1 MLSQRKCGKGVYIL
15 TACGPKQLAGET
27 SEGGHLTNHF
37 LKKTVNTRVT
47 FGQLERDIVK
57 DVVVATQGA
66 QTPSM
71 VLGGLAQPKDNVCA
85 IMKTVKRALIVAPPS
100 DLPGAT
106 VDVGKLMQILPIMTG
121 KDCHVMVLHMEGEEV
136 IPNGH
141 PKPLAATQGRIR
153 YYVERLLKSRE
164 SVALFFCSHGR
175 SGPDGE
181 ALVLDPQGKF
191 SESHCITDDQIK
203 DVVLRFLLEQEEYQ
217 RVNAVIVLDTCHSG
231 GCSVRDDC
239 NPFER
244 RILEAPRAWELDND
258 PQFNDLYN
266 RLFSPRVYGEP
277 QVCGL
282 PFQSEDWEDDYEQYF
297 QWVEHQGLLRPPS
310 QASSPATPTAPPL
323 PYNPLAF
330 RGFGDEA
337 KAGGVVASPVAAGE
351 TAAPSE
357 AVAPVAADETA
368 APSEAVAPVAAG
380 ETAAPDVPGS
390 QVVPA
395 IAGGGEPPLAEAR
408 DEPTAVAVVPQAR
421 MLLDSFMSLLSV
433 LSFIGGLLRKHS
445 HQLYAWAISFS
456 PRLMQRVD
464 WFAKHD
470 WTWIKSAVD
479 GVLMLSKGYLVMI
492 LCSFICAFI
501 MLMRKFSEYQH
512 RVILISLL
520 NSASFLFIQHLAEPL
535 VACENFDLSDKR
547 LIGAGLFA
555 VSVGSLFWAGVS
567 SRQLNKRQ
575 KVLKGSSTIPGLM
588 QLFFMSVHM
597 VGLPMLPH
605 EVKLKSGA
613 VVLYRPLNGSDVCQI
628 PFKNNAAFKTT
639 AFSAHFVIQERAY
652 AAGCN
657 YSMFLSVLNNWTGKD
672 AGQVSAVLLQG
683 ERLDFADSFQSK
695 YVQRMLEFNLTL
707 DHFAEEVEVAT
718 FAGNYFG
725 DKKPEHSLDEE
736 TSSSFWGSV
745 ERHAGHYYDVVEF
758 CESLLKLY

>member
-27 SEGGHLTNHF
+27 SEGGYLTNHF
-37 LKKTVNTRVT
+37 LKKTVNTRIT

-121 KDCHVMVLHMEGEEV
+121 RDCHVMVLHMEGEEV

-153 YYVERLLKSRE
+153 YYVERLLKSQE

-231 GCSVRDDC
+231 GCSVREDC
-239 NPFER
+239 SPFER

-337 KAGGVVASPVAAGE
+337 KADGVVASPVAAGE

-357 AVAPVAADETA
+357 
-368 APSEAVAPVAAG
+368 
-380 ETAAPDVPGS
+380 
-390 QVVPA
+390 
-395 IAGGGEPPLAEAR
+395 
-408 DEPTAVAVVPQAR
+408 AVVPQAR